1 MRHSL
6 CVQMHVV
13 AFQEVNDFT
22 ESLKNNTFVGNEI
35 HFLVPGTAQIL
46 KWGKGLWSFYSRW
59 QSVTNMGVS
68 GSICG
73 GDCLPAWIR
82 GSKSG
87 PKLLPSDTIAIGRT
101 YLKQPVSGT
110 YFFVVMFLWGSNNSI
125 YCCERQVLWPN
136 WPEYTG
142 SLCPSDVALRC
153 LVPLLFLL
161 YFSITLVRLY
171 NRFGVVSTFKA

>member
-1 MRHSL
+1 MWLPFRRWMILPSL
-6 CVQMHVV
+6 WKII
-13 AFQEVNDFT
+13 D
-22 ESLKNNTFVGNEI
+22 LLEI
-35 HFLVPGTAQIL
+35 KYIFFLAWIL

-101 YLKQPVSGT
+101 YLKQPVSRT
-110 YFFVVMFLWGSNNSI
+110 YFLLWCACGVATIPATAVKDKCYGKTGQRN
-125 YCCERQVLWPN
+125 
-136 WPEYTG
+136 TG
-142 SLCPSDVALRC
+142 SLCPSDVVLRC

-161 YFSITLVRLY
+161 YFSRTTLVTLH
-171 NRFGVVSTFKA
+171 NRFGVLSTLKA